1 MSRTIKRRV
10 ERLEAVNPQ
19 VKPEWQKRAE
29 VIERTLAKLEQL
41 RQHEETLCPEERAK
55 RSQEA
60 TNYVL
65 ERYKEYQ
72 LIQTGR
78 EVTNHEI

>member
-1 MSRTIKRRV
+1 MSRTIKRRI

-29 VIERTLAKLEQL
+29 EIKRVLAKLEQI
-41 RQHEETLCPEERAK
+41 RQHEETLSPEERAK

-60 TNYVL
+60 ANYIL
-65 ERYKEYQ
+65 ERWNNYRANQ
-72 LIQTGR
+72 NRAGR
-78 EVTNHEI
+78 